1 MRMGPQP
8 GVRTR
13 APVVKGAEKRRDSS
27 PAQTIEAGRDSEGP
41 RTLALTPFVDGLTL
55 MIMSAID
62 SVRKS
67 AAVRAE
73 EWCAPQRVLVQRG
86 IVFRKCSRQVR
97 RSSSGDAAVCQ
108 RTYRPKVPKES
119 PVPQFKSGT
128 VRRAVASDDDAIHV
142 FGAEKAA
149 NTAYIPGQYPSTVV
163 YTIYR
168 RERLPGVT
176 VGSVT
181 RNTRNWLSRLMP
193 ASYGWP
199 TETPFV
205 VWKSLSD

>member
-128 VRRAVASDDDAIHV
+128 VRRAVASDDDAMDLFFRCRKGRKYCIHSWLIPKYSSLHNLQTREATRSHSRKRHTEHKELAV
-142 FGAEKAA
+142 EVDAGIVRLA
-149 NTAYIPGQYPSTVV
+149 N
-163 YTIYR
+163 
-168 RERLPGVT
+168 
-176 VGSVT
+176 
-181 RNTRNWLSRLMP
+181 
-193 ASYGWP
+193 
-199 TETPFV
+199 
-205 VWKSLSD
+205 